1 MSNELEEE
9 VVTEKIN
16 SFPKRYILACL
27 IFLGFCVLYGLRVNL
42 NIAIGVMCNNN
53 TQTINGFSVTK
64 VGILLIFEF
73 ICSGTRI

>member
-1 MSNELEEE
+1 MSSEHDNENNEEIIDS
-9 VVTEKIN
+9 KYQ

-53 TQTINGFSVTK
+53 TQTINGFQVNK
-64 VGILLIFEF
+64 VFFIWIIF
-73 ICSGTRI
+73 